1 MQKGGNIMDK
11 KVEKVFTL
19 IYNNDMLKEGLIK
32 KQTID
37 EMYEYCTSISGG
49 YTKEEFRKFIDEMY
63 QYVKEKLINKNLSI
77 SDEDIKKIS
86 GGLQLNNKAISSLLA
101 AITVSTPFVGAA
113 GADNHQKN
121 YNVPEENKTS
131 IVQKIKNFIFRHPL
145 LSATGAAS
153 IPITVILGI
162 MLRSKHKK
170 QDTPKQ
176 EEPAKEEEIPVKEEE
191 QSTAE
196 EEISEEDKEEGILEV
211 AKDPLAAEEEISE
224 VAKDSLAAEEEEISE
239 EKRRDLGC
247 LREAFELNVQN
258 FSECEEQVMQ
268 HVGEDGSYSERVRA
282 SFQQMESYFLVL
294 QKNIADEEK
303 ILESLRDC
311 RAADGF
317 IKLHRDHKTTVDK
330 LDERYGAVLDKLQNI
345 VNKKK

>member
-170 QDTPKQ
+170 QDTPKK
-176 EEPAKEEEIPVKEEE
+176 EKPTKEEEISVEEGEQPEKEEVLE
-191 QSTAE
+191 EDKE
-196 EEISEEDKEEGILEV
+196 EEISEVVKE
-211 AKDPLAAEEEISE
+211 PLAAAEEEISE

-239 EKRRDLGC
+239 EKRRELNY
-247 LREAFELNVQN
+247 LREAFDLSVDN
-258 FSECEEQVMQ
+258 FGEYESQVMKYIE
-268 HVGEDGSYSERVRA
+268 EDRAYSERIHE
-282 SFQQMESYFLVL
+282 SFQQMVNCFFMLK
-294 QKNIADEEK
+294 QNIKDEGK
-303 ILESLRDC
+303 ILESLRACMGVDE
-311 RAADGF
+311 F
-317 IKLHRDHKTTVDK
+317 IKLHSDHKTTVGEVDK
-330 LDERYGAVLDKLQNI
+330 RYGAVIKELENI
-345 VNKKK
+345 GNFKK